1 LESRGHWG
9 KSEKESSFKYLLN
22 FRNIILGKENKSKV
36 RGSRNPRRDLRRDF
50 GGVREFRFLINKQKL
65 IIGEP

>member
-1 LESRGHWG
+1 M
-9 KSEKESSFKYLLN
+9 
-22 FRNIILGKENKSKV
+22 
-36 RGSRNPRRDLRRDF
+36 RGSRNPRRDLRSDF